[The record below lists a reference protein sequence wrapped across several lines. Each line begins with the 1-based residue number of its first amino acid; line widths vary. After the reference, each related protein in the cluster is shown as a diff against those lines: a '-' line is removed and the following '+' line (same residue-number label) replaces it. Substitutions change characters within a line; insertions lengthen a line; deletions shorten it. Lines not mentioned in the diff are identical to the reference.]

1 MKYLDIKNQ
10 AITTK
15 KKVKRQGK
23 VYNKMQINYFLQH

>member
-1 MKYLDIKNQ
+1 MKYLNIKNQ

-23 VYNKMQINYFLQH
+23 MYNKIKINYFV